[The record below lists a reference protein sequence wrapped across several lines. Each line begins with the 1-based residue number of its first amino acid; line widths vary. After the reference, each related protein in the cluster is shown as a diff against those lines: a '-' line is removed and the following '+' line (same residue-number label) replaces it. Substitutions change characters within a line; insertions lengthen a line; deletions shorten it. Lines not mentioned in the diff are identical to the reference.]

1 MTKVPPF
8 MGEFADADMAWAVDN
23 GVQRRVS
30 RGEAIIEEGKH
41 PDHVFVVL
49 DGAFVVSSVKMS
61 EPTLQH
67 LGPGELAGEMSF
79 INQTPPAASVLAET
93 DSVVL
98 CVPRDRLREKL
109 ESDTGFASR
118 FMRVVSEFTID
129 RLFTYGHRRA
139 DPPPPRDP
147 LADLRVYE
155 LIEKMLRGDFS

>member
-8 MGEFADADMAWAVDN
+8 MGEFADADVAWVVNN
-23 GVQRRVS
+23 GVQRRVPT
-30 RGEAIIEEGKH
+30 GETIIEEGKH

-49 DGAFVVSSVKMS
+49 EGAFVVSSVKMS
-61 EPTLQH
+61 DPAVQH

-79 INQTPPAASVLAET
+79 INRTPPAASVIAEC

-98 CVPRDRLREKL
+98 CIPRDRLREKL

-129 RLFTYGHRRA
+129 RLYNYGHRRI
-139 DPPPPRDP
+139 DPPPPRDA